1 MNFIHHRFSDSL
13 LSILARSRERQKRFT
28 RLLADRPTG
37 VRIKVREKAADAD
50 LKRAYTQLMAR
61 SSAISSLF
69 LAALFLLF
77 SEFEPSVYLG
87 TARTPFIQI
96 QDIPETVQRFQPE
109 TPRPAEPLAV
119 EGEEIPEDVTIES
132 TELDLDNVPV
142 DLRMTGPMA
151 MGPPVDEALDISEI
165 EDKPK
170 FVFWPLPE
178 YPEAALKDKL
188 EGVVNV
194 RVLVGKDGR
203 VEQVEVIGGTKLFFE
218 AAVATARRY
227 RFRPGK
233 HEGEIRK
240 VWMPMPI
247 RFSLK

>member
-1 MNFIHHRFSDSL
+1 MNFIHQRFSDSL
-13 LSILARSRERQKRFT
+13 LSILAQGRERQERFH

-37 VRIKVREKAADAD
+37 TRIKVRGKRADAD
-50 LKRAYTQLMAR
+50 LKRSYAHTMAR
-61 SSAISSLF
+61 SSLISFLF
-69 LAALFLLF
+69 MAALFLLYPK
-77 SEFEPSVYLG
+77 FEPSVYLG
-87 TARTPFIQI
+87 TARNPYIQI

-119 EGEEIPEDVTIES
+119 EGEEVPEDVTIES
-132 TELDLDNVPV
+132 TELDLDNIPV
-142 DLRMTGPMA
+142 DLRLRGPMV

-188 EGVVNV
+188 EGIVNV

-203 VEQVEVIGGTKLFFE
+203 VEQVEVVGGTKLFFQ

-233 HEGEIRK
+233 HEGEIRR